1 MFYPGLIQLCF
12 YLPVIKLNEVN
23 FSFAKFTQRLI
34 LILFLSGLNPA
45 ECEVNFLRI
54 VKNMD
59 FYGIDMHNVVVCNQ

>member
-23 FSFAKFTQRLI
+23 LNSFAKFTQR